1 MATKGSN
8 EMTAAETTTPK
19 ETELERIELWR
30 SQELERAGF
39 KPADAVRL
47 AARLDIDLHYAVE
60 LVRSG
65 CPHDVALQILL

>member
-30 SQELERAGF
+30 AQELERAGF
-39 KPADAVRL
+39 KPADAAKL
-47 AARLDIDLHYAVE
+47 AARTDIDLHYTVE

-65 CPHDVALQILL
+65 CPHEVALQILL